1 MATVEQL
8 MAALRKADAAGDT
21 EAARRFASIIN
32 SARMAPP
39 PAPPALDQS
48 EIPIEGTG
56 ELFTEGVKRT
66 TAAVGLAGAAGVGA
80 DLSGQAAPVTE
91 ALKSYQRPVPKQLE
105 EAKGAFKEEAQMIEE
120 AENWYS
126 PKALGGAALGILEIG
141 KQAITNPKGLWYMT
155 AEQAANMAP
164 GIVGNLGGLGLAAA
178 TGVGTV
184 PALIAAAG
192 LGMAA
197 QTPVEAGAELIG
209 MIGSELSKR
218 KLDLNEENVRAVLTD
233 KDFMREATKKAY
245 IKGATTAAV
254 DSVTTV
260 GAGRLAMAPE
270 RAAIKA
276 ARAQLGSGATEEAV
290 KAAAK
295 TSLANRNVLQKL
307 SPVAKGV
314 GLDVVGGGASEA
326 AGQLAAYGKANPE
339 DVFQEMLG
347 ELGGAVVEV
356 PAVARAMGDK
366 ALRGEA
372 LTATPPPPGATAT
385 PPPGATAS
393 TATPPPGATAS
404 TATPPPGATASTA
417 TPPPGATASTA
428 APPPGATAS
437 VTATPTAPTAA
448 DFGLTEDELKNV
460 IAGFD
465 TNIASLEKIISDTDV
480 KLASAVSTAPEFK
493 TLTDQKRFALDA
505 LKTAKQ
511 QRSRYAPL
519 PSRKKPRAAAGA
531 GSWVSLEDA
540 RQAIAAVGDETKP
553 GDWSKALETAFPILA
568 GKDKGRARGIILS
581 ELKKAGHVSGVV
593 KGKRTIVQ
601 GEHWNNPIAEPA
613 RRTPKAIPKTE
624 ADTLLAD
631 VDFTPSSATPV
642 SVAATPAAATTS
654 TAAATTPT
662 AAATTSTAAATTP
675 TAAATTST
683 AAATTPTAAAT
694 TPTAAATT
702 PTAAATTP
710 TTAAAVPTTAATTPT
725 TAAAV
730 PTTAAT
736 TPTTAAAVPTTVP
749 SAPTPNAAPTGPKFT
764 APLSYEEHAALSPE
778 DKLRYGDEIGM
789 PPLPP
794 ARVDVAPPAAP
805 VEEEPDVF
813 ADLDANEVKAAA
825 KEAARQQ
832 RIDDARAFGE
842 ISADSVFGRRG
853 DYESYED
860 AVDSGQQNIRD
871 TLNEQKETDPEVI
884 NAALLA
890 YDTYINANVSRWN
903 QAQTEAQTTGTQVT
917 EAPVEKEVAAAP
929 SNYDRAVEYVKQPKA
944 DITVKGLSANL
955 GVNAAEARKLI
966 TQLKDPKS
974 PVIVTKGNKNVYVP
988 PAPVSSEPAAESTGT
1003 GVPATGGRKA
1013 DSRKRTPVEPVPG
1026 GVGTAGVP
1034 AGQPAAG
1041 AANVPGTLTGG
1052 RRKTKKQLAEE
1063 QKAAE
1068 RKTPYIAEEADR
1080 EVYRQAII
1088 NLQSVGAMPVPVS
1101 NTLIKRLADDG
1112 EVGRPSMTDK
1122 TYDEMITAIN
1132 KASRLAEQ
1140 GKKPEAPA
1148 KLTASEIRNA
1158 AVAAWDEATKA
1169 FEGSLTS
1176 RQIRLFNNGTD
1187 VSKLGLNE
1195 KQGKLYERMEEL
1207 REEHSGITQEI
1218 DENSDAI
1225 ESRSESTDLTGALE
1239 RSEITSPAKLADTA
1253 DIVADQE
1260 EPTLTEEQLKNWLN
1274 ARPRSPLEL
1283 LDLIIRTSD
1292 NAMYRNIAAMIRPLY
1307 QRLTASGALIVTN
1320 PITTYKTKAHG
1331 HVKFTYTRYDV
1342 EARINLSRTDY
1353 KTALHEL
1360 IHIAF
1365 EPMVELAKTAY
1376 LNKENN
1382 ELSRIYDDYVKLG
1395 NAIGKKLVKLYP
1407 RGKTA
1412 RAFVNN
1418 PTLQRL
1424 SAALDRVRNTN
1435 IFGTKEVTVKASKNA
1450 KGTTQTRT
1458 VTTYDL
1464 REIFT
1469 WALTDEDAA
1478 LVLDAM
1484 PSIMGPPLFQKFVSL
1499 VRRVIG
1505 SPVTTQTALT
1515 DILDLSRRISQAQV
1529 EGATINFNP
1538 KKFVDIAEARRP
1550 VRIPAPPRPSATPEE
1565 QIEAGA
1571 AEITEEL
1578 KLRPPLWQRI
1588 KNLFTNKGY
1597 EETVRLRQN
1606 DRRVLKSLQDAM
1618 KLAKRLRYENHPA
1631 LGGFNNLYDRIVNAS
1646 GKTFKIMSNR
1656 FTRDLE
1662 AMDSMI
1668 RELAKK
1674 DGTTVEK
1681 ALAKVDRVLKAL
1693 HYGERRRTLFAL
1705 YAPLNDTPKYTVTM
1719 PDGSKQQVGAAT
1731 LRSMILEKLRS
1742 NTAISDTEVKKY
1754 HDIIW
1759 ALTEPGGP
1767 QSALDP
1773 NGISQANMPGEPV
1786 ASKGTTK
1793 FTTDINND
1801 TYSPLGPRTAAEVA
1815 SMEAL
1820 YNNER
1825 ATLEPIV
1832 KLAYKIL
1839 ETQRQVDQE
1848 SNFWSQGVEN
1858 LRRFYA
1864 WDNYVPLKNIAGVK
1878 YSLHHNMVEPRSKR
1892 YSPEFR
1898 SDLPSGMGGRIS
1910 EPKNVIL
1917 QIQVDA
1923 VKAASRLGRQDSTEA
1938 IRNAIKEGFIYDNP
1952 KKRLVVPFSDRYK
1965 GFNAIQYRGNEWF
1978 VYYAPNGSIEIYQ
1991 LTDQRQ
1997 REAIRR
2003 TRDSEPM
2010 GALLQTL
2017 AAGTS
2022 FIGKGFTRWNLKF
2035 APKDFIRNAVF
2046 GAGIFGLEMGP
2057 KKAGEFISRIASRT
2071 MHDGM
2076 RKGWKVWKLYET
2088 GNMAELERLSTTDQ
2102 FYKSTFEYLNN
2113 GGAVTYVQQFAQQGR
2128 IADVIENYKKS
2139 GWKQKVGNGQKF
2151 VNLMLDCWVQAFEV
2165 TVRSVAY
2172 DMYKQ
2177 DLLAKG
2183 VSEEAAQVSAAA
2195 QAKELTNFE
2204 SVGAKAQEL
2213 AAAFAFF
2220 RASST
2225 GAVRTMDALRP
2236 LVVKDVKTLLEEL
2249 PAAVKTDPVAIANAE
2264 KQLKEAKRNAQYTS
2278 LLALGTGAALYM
2290 IARSFAGDDEVDR
2303 NLVASDKKE
2312 QWTRA
2317 LRIPLSTF
2325 GMEDESGE
2333 SVLSIPWGFGIGAFM
2348 AWGAQ
2353 VMAWGSGD
2361 QSTREFVGNSVQ
2373 VGLDSF
2379 FPVPIARFNP
2389 FDPANKLD
2397 TGTATLAW
2405 VVDSASPTIIRP
2417 AIEHLMGINGLGQ
2430 ELYRDSTN
2438 SYGDAYATSESVP
2451 EMYNALAAN
2460 LEEFTNGAI
2469 DMQPTTL
2476 YFILNNYVSAFA
2488 QAASTNYGMF
2498 TSLIGDKEFS
2508 LRKDLPILS
2517 TFISRRTPPDASEYA
2532 RTENF
2537 VKKQELEL
2545 KKLRNFEDPAR
2556 LYAYLDEHPYA
2567 DYIVDNYR
2575 DHKKQID
2582 RLQEDRNRITRGYTK
2597 FATPKERS
2605 EMVKYYTDEI
2615 NRLKRA
2621 STERYNY
2628 FIEAEKDLKD

>member
-1 MATVEQL
+1 MPITSVRAPDGKVIKVQHPAGASGDEIIAYAQQ
-8 MAALRKADAAGDT
+8 MYAAPEPEPEL
-21 EAARRFASIIN
+21 E
-32 SARMAPP
+32 P
-39 PAPPALDQS
+39 
-48 EIPIEGTG
+48 EPIEGTG
-56 ELFTEGVKRT
+56 ELFTEGVKRA
-66 TAAVGLAGAAGVGA
+66 TAAAKLAGVAGTGG
-80 DLSGQAAPVTE
+80 DLAGQAGSVTG
-91 ALKSYQRPVPKQLE
+91 ALESFQRAGPEQLE
-105 EAKGAFKEEAQMIEE
+105 ELKAAFKEPAQMIEE

-126 PKALGGAALGILEIG
+126 PKAIGGTALGILEIG

-164 GIVGNLGGLGLAAA
+164 GIVGNLGGLAIASA
-178 TGVGTV
+178 TGIGTV
-184 PALIAAAG
+184 PALITAAG

-197 QTPVEAGAELIG
+197 QTPIEAGSELIG
-209 MIGSELSKR
+209 LVGNELSRR
-218 KLDLNEENVRAVLTD
+218 KLDLNEENVKSVLMD

-260 GAGRLAMAPE
+260 GAGRLALAPQ
-270 RAAIKA
+270 RAAINA
-276 ARAQLGSGATEEAV
+276 ARKALPGADEAAIM
-290 KAAAK
+290 AAAK
-295 TSLANRNVLQKL
+295 TSLANRTVLQKL
-307 SPVAKGV
+307 SPIGKGV
-314 GLDVVGGGASEA
+314 GLGVVGGGASEA
-326 AGQLAAYGKANPE
+326 AGQLAAYGEADPY
-339 DVFQEMLG
+339 DVFLEMAG
-347 ELGGAVVEV
+347 ELGGSVIEV
-356 PAVARAMGDK
+356 PALARAMGEK

-372 LTATPPPPGATAT
+372 PP
-385 PPPGATAS
+385 
-393 TATPPPGATAS
+393 
-404 TATPPPGATASTA
+404 
-417 TPPPGATASTA
+417 A
-428 APPPGATAS
+428 APPPAPPG
-437 VTATPTAPTAA
+437 TPALPPGTPPSTLPPGTPPPAPTAA

-480 KLASAVSTAPEFK
+480 KLAATVPTAAEYR
-493 TLTDQKRFALDA
+493 TLTEQKRFAVEA

-519 PSRKKPRAAAGA
+519 PSRKKPRTAAGA
-531 GSWVSLEDA
+531 GSWVSLNDA
-540 RQAIAAVGDETKP
+540 RQVIAAAGDETKP
-553 GDWSKALETAFPILA
+553 GDWSKALEAAFPILA
-568 GKDKGRARGIILS
+568 GKDKARARGIILS
-581 ELKKAGHVSGVV
+581 NLKKAGHVSGQV
-593 KGKRTIVQ
+593 KGKRTILP
-601 GEHWNNPIAEPA
+601 GDHWNNPIEEPA
-613 RRTPKAIPKTE
+613 RRTPKAE
-624 ADTLLAD
+624 ADALLTD
-631 VDFTPSSATPV
+631 VEFPAPNATPPT
-642 SVAATPAAATTS
+642 ATP
-654 TAAATTPT
+654 
-662 AAATTSTAAATTP
+662 
-675 TAAATTST
+675 
-683 AAATTPTAAAT
+683 
-694 TPTAAATT
+694 
-702 PTAAATTP
+702 
-710 TTAAAVPTTAATTPT
+710 
-725 TAAAV
+725 
-730 PTTAAT
+730 
-736 TPTTAAAVPTTVP
+736 TVP

-778 DKLRYGDEIGM
+778 DKQRYLNEIGM
-789 PPLPP
+789 PPPP
-794 ARVDVAPPAAP
+794 PNALDINAQALRNQRARRGDDYFDSDDYNSDEFFDGDIEENEAP
-805 VEEEPDVF
+805 VEETATEEASVEETATD
-813 ADLDANEVKAAA
+813 EVP
-825 KEAARQQ
+825 
-832 RIDDARAFGE
+832 
-842 ISADSVFGRRG
+842 V
-853 DYESYED
+853 ED
-860 AVDSGQQNIRD
+860 GYKRLI
-871 TLNEQKETDPEVI
+871 EE
-884 NAALLA
+884 LL
-890 YDTYINANVSRWN
+890 
-903 QAQTEAQTTGTQVT
+903 T
-917 EAPVEKEVAAAP
+917 EAPVEKAATEETSVEEAATEETPVEETVTEP
-929 SNYDRAVEYVKQPKA
+929 SNYDRAVEYVNQPGAKL
-944 DITVKGLSANL
+944 TVDAVKDSL
-955 GVNAAEARKLI
+955 GIKRPEA
-966 TQLKDPKS
+966 TQLINQLRTDG
-974 PVIVTKGNKNVYVP
+974 ILALKGNKNVLVSAQAPAGTTGASVP
-988 PAPVSSEPAAESTGT
+988 STGEGT
-1003 GVPATGGRKA
+1003 TVPGERPVGGPDTQGVGAAGTAATG
-1013 DSRKRTPVEPVPG
+1013 
-1026 GVGTAGVP
+1026 
-1034 AGQPAAG
+1034 PAAG
-1041 AANVPGTLTGG
+1041 EGAVSGTLETKPGQKG
-1052 RRKTKKQLAEE
+1052 KGKKKTKRQLAAE

-1068 RKTPYIAEEADR
+1068 EAVERKTPFIADPEGRDFFR
-1080 EVYRQAII
+1080 ETIEGLRKA
-1088 NLQSVGAMPVPVS
+1088 GAMPVPVA

-1112 EVGRPSMTDK
+1112 DVNSPSMTEK
-1122 TYDEMITAIN
+1122 TYGEMIDAIN
-1132 KASRLAEQ
+1132 KAGRLAEQ
-1140 GKKPEAPA
+1140 GKKAEAAA
-1148 KLTASEIRNA
+1148 KPTASEIRNT
-1158 AVAAWDEATKA
+1158 AVAAWDEAAKA
-1169 FEGSLTS
+1169 FRASLTS
-1176 RQIRLFNNGTD
+1176 RQIKLLDNGID

-1195 KQGKLYERMEEL
+1195 KQGALYERMEEL
-1207 REEHSGITQEI
+1207 REEHSGITQET
-1218 DENSDAI
+1218 DKDSDTV

-1253 DIVADQE
+1253 DIVANQE
-1260 EPTLTEEQLKNWLN
+1260 APTLTEEQLRNWLN
-1274 ARPRSPLEL
+1274 AQPRYPLEL

-1307 QRLTASGALIVTN
+1307 ERLTASGALIVSD

-1360 IHIAF
+1360 IHTAF
-1365 EPMVELAKTAY
+1365 EPMVELAKTAF

-1382 ELSRIYDDYVKLG
+1382 ELSAIYDDYVKLG
-1395 NAIGKKLVKLYP
+1395 NAIGKKLVKLKP
-1407 RGKTA
+1407 NGKIAT
-1412 RAFVNN
+1412 AFVKNSGI
-1418 PTLQRL
+1418 PGIQR
-1424 SAALDRVRNTN
+1424 ALAGIRQVN
-1435 IFGTKEVTVKASKNA
+1435 IFGSKEVTVKAGKKSTK
-1450 KGTTQTRT
+1450 TTQTRT

-1469 WALTDEDAA
+1469 WALTDQDAA

-1484 PSIMGPPLFQKFVSL
+1484 PSIMGPPLLQKFVSL

-1505 SPVTTQTALT
+1505 SPATTQTALT
-1515 DILDLSRRISQAQV
+1515 DILDLSRRISEAEV
-1529 EGATINFNP
+1529 KGATIVFNP
-1538 KKFVDIAEARRP
+1538 KEFVNIAEARRP

-1565 QIEAGA
+1565 QIAAGA
-1571 AEITEEL
+1571 AEIRAEL
-1578 KLRPPLWQRI
+1578 QSRPPFFQRI
-1588 KNLFTNKGY
+1588 KNLFTNKSY

-1606 DRRVLKSLQDAM
+1606 DRRVAKSIQDAM
-1618 KLAKRLRYENHPA
+1618 QLAGVLRYENHPI
-1631 LGGFNNLYDRIVNAS
+1631 LGGFNNFYDRMVNAS

-1656 FTRDLE
+1656 FSRDLE

-1674 DGTTVEK
+1674 DGVTVEE

-1705 YAPLNDTPKYTVTM
+1705 YAPLNDTAKYTVTM
-1719 PDGSKQQVGAAT
+1719 PDGSRQQVGAAT

-1767 QSALDP
+1767 QNALDP

-1786 ASKGTTK
+1786 SSKGPLK

-1801 TYSPLGPRTAAEVA
+1801 TYSPLGPRTAGEVA
-1815 SMEAL
+1815 SMLTL
-1820 YNNER
+1820 YNNEQ

-1832 KLAYKIL
+1832 NLAYKIL

-1864 WDNYVPLKNIAGVK
+1864 WDNYVPLKNVAGVK

-1910 EPKNVIL
+1910 EPKNVVL

-1938 IRNAIKEGFIYDNP
+1938 IRNAIKEGFILDNK

-1991 LTDQRQ
+1991 LTDLRQ

-2022 FIGKGFTRWNLKF
+2022 IIGKGFTRWNLKF
-2035 APKDFIRNAVF
+2035 APKDFIRNVVF
-2046 GAGIFGLEMGP
+2046 GAGIFGMEMGP

-2088 GNMAELERLSTTDQ
+2088 GNMAELERLSTTDP

-2128 IADVIENYKKS
+2128 IADVIENYKQS
-2139 GWKQKVGNGQKF
+2139 GIRRKIGNGQKLI
-2151 VNLMLDCWVQAFEV
+2151 NLMLDCWVQAFEV

-2183 VSEEAAQVSAAA
+2183 VSDAAAQVSAAA

-2204 SVGAKAQEL
+2204 SVGAKAQTL
-2213 AAAFAFF
+2213 AASFAFF

-2236 LVVKDVKTLLEEL
+2236 LFIKDVRTLLEEL
-2249 PAAVKTDPVAIANAE
+2249 PAAVKTDPVALGKAE
-2264 KQLKEAKRNAQYTS
+2264 KKLKEAKKNALHTT
-2278 LLALGTGAALYM
+2278 LLALGTGATLYM
-2290 IARSFAGDDEVDR
+2290 IARSFAGEDEADR

-2317 LRIPLSTF
+2317 LRVPLSTF
-2325 GMEDESGE
+2325 GIEDEGGE

-2353 VMAWGSGD
+2353 VMAWASGD

-2405 VVDSASPTIIRP
+2405 IVDSASPTVIRP

-2451 EMYNALAAN
+2451 EMYNSFSVW
-2460 LEEFTNGAI
+2460 LEENTNGMI
-2469 DMQPTTL
+2469 DAQPTTL
-2476 YFILNNYVSAFA
+2476 YFIMNNYISAFA
-2488 QAASTNYGMF
+2488 QAAATNYGMYA
-2498 TSLIGDKEFS
+2498 SLIGDKEFS

-2532 RTENF
+2532 RMENV
-2537 VKKQELEL
+2537 VKRQEAEL
-2545 KKLRNFEDPAR
+2545 KKLKNFDDPAR
-2556 LYAYLDEHPYA
+2556 LYAYLEKNPHAEYV
-2567 DYIVDNYR
+2567 VDNYR
-2575 DHKKQID
+2575 DYKKQID
-2582 RLQEDRNRITRGYTK
+2582 RLQEDKNMITRGYTK
-2597 FATPKERS
+2597 FATAKERA
-2605 EMVKYYTDEI
+2605 EAVKYYTDQI

-2621 STERYNY
+2621 SASQYKYLIES
-2628 FIEAEKDLKD
+2628 EAELPKD

>member
-1 MATVEQL
+1 VATLEQL
-8 MAALRKADAAGDT
+8 GTALVNAHKAGDVDAAKKL
-21 EAARRFASIIN
+21 AAAIN
-32 SARMAPP
+32 SIRSTQAAPEP
-39 PAPPALDQS
+39 ELEP
-48 EIPIEGTG
+48 EPIEGTG
-56 ELFTEGVKRT
+56 DLFVEGVKRA
-66 TAAVGLAGAAGVGA
+66 TAAAKLAGVAGTGG
-80 DLSGQAAPVTE
+80 DLAGQAGSVTG
-91 ALKSYQRPVPKQLE
+91 ALKSFQRAGPEQLE
-105 EAKGAFKEEAQMIEE
+105 EFKAAFKEPAQMVEQ
-120 AENWYS
+120 AEHWYS
-126 PKALGGAALGILEIG
+126 PKAIGGTALGIFEIG

-164 GIVGNLGGLGLAAA
+164 GIVGNLGGLAAA
-178 TGVGTV
+178 SATGMGAV

-197 QTPVEAGAELIG
+197 QTPIEAGSELIG
-209 MIGSELSKR
+209 LVGNELSRR
-218 KLDLNEENVRAVLTD
+218 KLDLNEENVKSVLMD

-260 GAGRLAMAPE
+260 GAGRLALAPE

-276 ARAQLGSGATEEAV
+276 ATAALPGADKAAIM
-290 KAAAK
+290 AAAK
-295 TSLANRNVLQKL
+295 TSLANRTVLQKL
-307 SPVAKGV
+307 SPVGKGV
-314 GLDVVGGGASEA
+314 GLGVVGGGASEA
-326 AGQLAAYGKANPE
+326 AGQLAAYGEADPY
-339 DVFQEMLG
+339 DVFLEMAG
-347 ELGGAVVEV
+347 ELGGSVIEV
-356 PAVARAMGDK
+356 PALARAMGEK

-372 LTATPPPPGATAT
+372 PP
-385 PPPGATAS
+385 
-393 TATPPPGATAS
+393 
-404 TATPPPGATASTA
+404 
-417 TPPPGATASTA
+417 A
-428 APPPGATAS
+428 APPPAPPGTSALPPG
-437 VTATPTAPTAA
+437 TPPSTLPPGTPPSTLPPGTPPSTLPPGTPPPAPTAA

-480 KLASAVSTAPEFK
+480 KLAATVPTAAEYR
-493 TLTDQKRFALDA
+493 TLTEQKRFAVEA

-519 PSRKKPRAAAGA
+519 PSRKKPRTAAGA
-531 GSWVSLEDA
+531 GSWVSLNDA
-540 RQAIAAVGDETKP
+540 RQVIAAAGDETKP
-553 GDWSKALETAFPILA
+553 GDWSKALEAAFPILA
-568 GKDKGRARGIILS
+568 GKDKARARGIILS
-581 ELKKAGHVSGVV
+581 NLKKAGHVSGQV
-593 KGKRTIVQ
+593 KGKRTILP
-601 GEHWNNPIAEPA
+601 GDHWNNPIEEPA
-613 RRTPKAIPKTE
+613 RRTPKAE
-624 ADTLLAD
+624 ADTLLTD
-631 VDFTPSSATPV
+631 VEFPAPNATPS
-642 SVAATPAAATTS
+642 
-654 TAAATTPT
+654 TA
-662 AAATTSTAAATTP
+662 
-675 TAAATTST
+675 
-683 AAATTPTAAAT
+683 
-694 TPTAAATT
+694 
-702 PTAAATTP
+702 
-710 TTAAAVPTTAATTPT
+710 
-725 TAAAV
+725 
-730 PTTAAT
+730 
-736 TPTTAAAVPTTVP
+736 PTTVP

-778 DKLRYGDEIGM
+778 DKQRYANEIGM
-789 PPLPP
+789 PPPP
-794 ARVDVAPPAAP
+794 PNALDINAQALRNQRARRGDDYFDSDDYNGD
-805 VEEEPDVF
+805 EFFDEDIE
-813 ADLDANEVKAAA
+813 ANEADEADAKAAT
-825 KEAARQQ
+825 EGTTQQQ
-832 RIDDARAFGE
+832 RIADAEDLGKR
-842 ISADSVFGRRG
+842 IADSVLFDFEIGL
-853 DYESYED
+853 YENYED
-860 AVDSGQQNIRD
+860 TVDSGQQNIRD
-871 TLNEQKETDPEVI
+871 TLNEQGETDPEVI

-890 YDTYINANVSRWN
+890 YDNYINANVSRWN
-903 QAQTEAQTTGTQVT
+903 QAQTNQAYNNVLSAQKTKTQTEAQA
-917 EAPVEKEVAAAP
+917 EAQRRAETPVEEETGETSVEEDPLDKFIREHKERQ
-929 SNYDRAVEYVKQPKA
+929 NYDRAVEYVNQPGAKL
-944 DITVKGLSANL
+944 TVDAVKDSL
-955 GVNAAEARKLI
+955 GIKRPEA
-966 TQLKDPKS
+966 TQL
-974 PVIVTKGNKNVYVP
+974 VNQLRTNGILALKGNKNVLVSAQAPAGTTGASVP
-988 PAPVSSEPAAESTGT
+988 STGE
-1003 GVPATGGRKA
+1003 
-1013 DSRKRTPVEPVPG
+1013 RTTVPG
-1026 GVGTAGVP
+1026 ERSVGGPDTQGVG
-1034 AGQPAAG
+1034 AAG
-1041 AANVPGTLTGG
+1041 AIATGPAVGEGAVSGTLETEPGQKGKG
-1052 RRKTKKQLAEE
+1052 RGARKVKEKKKTKKQLAAE

-1068 RKTPYIAEEADR
+1068 EAVERKTPFIADAEGRDFFR
-1080 EVYRQAII
+1080 ETIEGLRKA
-1088 NLQSVGAMPVPVS
+1088 GAMPVPVA
-1101 NTLIKRLADDG
+1101 NKLLIRLADDG
-1112 EVGRPSMTDK
+1112 DVNSPSMTET
-1122 TYDEMITAIN
+1122 TYGEMIDEIN
-1132 KASRLAEQ
+1132 KAGRLAEQ
-1140 GKKPEAPA
+1140 GKKAEAAAKPA
-1148 KLTASEIRNA
+1148 TSEIRNT
-1158 AVAAWDEATKA
+1158 AVAAWSEAAKEFKA
-1169 FEGSLTS
+1169 SLTS
-1176 RQIRLFNNGTD
+1176 RQKRLLDNGAE
-1187 VSKLGLNE
+1187 VEELGLNE
-1195 KQGKLYERMEEL
+1195 KQGALYERMEEL
-1207 REEHSGITQEI
+1207 REEHSGITQET
-1218 DENSDAI
+1218 DKDSDTV

-1253 DIVADQE
+1253 DIVANQE
-1260 EPTLTEEQLKNWLN
+1260 APTLTEEQLRNWLN
-1274 ARPRSPLEL
+1274 AQPRYPLEL

-1292 NAMYRNIAAMIRPLY
+1292 NAMYRNIAAMIRPLLV
-1307 QRLTASGALIVTN
+1307 RLGNSGALIVSD

-1360 IHIAF
+1360 IHTAF
-1365 EPMVELAKTAY
+1365 EPMVELAKTAS

-1382 ELSRIYDDYVKLG
+1382 ELSAIYDDYVKLG
-1395 NAIGKKLVKLYP
+1395 NAIGKKLVKLKP
-1407 RGKTA
+1407 DGKIAT
-1412 RAFVNN
+1412 AFVKNSGI
-1418 PTLQRL
+1418 PGIQR
-1424 SAALDRVRNTN
+1424 ALAGIRQVN
-1435 IFGTKEVTVKASKNA
+1435 IFGSKEVTVKAGKKSTK
-1450 KGTTQTRT
+1450 TTQTRT

-1469 WALTDEDAA
+1469 WALTDQDAA

-1484 PSIMGPPLFQKFVSL
+1484 PSIMGPPLLQKFVSL

-1505 SPVTTQTALT
+1505 SPATTQTALT
-1515 DILDLSRRISQAQV
+1515 DILDLSRRISEAEV
-1529 EGATINFNP
+1529 KGVTITFNP
-1538 KKFVDIAEARRP
+1538 KEFVNIAEARRP

-1571 AEITEEL
+1571 AEIRAEL
-1578 KLRPPLWQRI
+1578 KSRPPFFQRI
-1588 KNLFTNKGY
+1588 KNLFTNKNY

-1618 KLAKRLRYENHPA
+1618 QLAEVLRYENHPI
-1631 LGGFNNLYDRIVNAS
+1631 LGGFNNFYDRMVNAS

-1656 FTRDLE
+1656 FSRDLE

-1674 DGTTVEK
+1674 DGVTVEET
-1681 ALAKVDRVLKAL
+1681 LAKVDRVLKAL
-1693 HYGERRRTLFAL
+1693 HYSERRRTLFAL
-1705 YAPLNDTPKYTVTM
+1705 YAPLNDTAKYTVTM
-1719 PDGSKQQVGAAT
+1719 PDGSRQQVGAAT

-1767 QSALDP
+1767 QNALDP

-1786 ASKGTTK
+1786 SSKGPLK

-1801 TYSPLGPRTAAEVA
+1801 TYSPLGPRTAGEVA
-1815 SMEAL
+1815 SMLAL
-1820 YNNER
+1820 YNNEQ

-1832 KLAYKIL
+1832 NLAYKIL

-1864 WDNYVPLKNIAGVK
+1864 WENYVPLKNVAGVK

-1910 EPKNVIL
+1910 EPKNVVL

-1938 IRNAIKEGFIYDNP
+1938 IRNAIKEGFILDNK

-1991 LTDQRQ
+1991 LTDLRQ

-2022 FIGKGFTRWNLKF
+2022 IIGKGFTRWNLKF
-2035 APKDFIRNAVF
+2035 APKDFIRNVIF
-2046 GAGIFGLEMGP
+2046 GAGIFGMEMGP
-2057 KKAGEFISRIASRT
+2057 KKAGEVISRIASRT

-2088 GNMAELERLSTTDQ
+2088 GNMAELERLSTTDP

-2128 IADVIENYKKS
+2128 IADVIENYKQS
-2139 GWKQKVGNGQKF
+2139 GIRRKIGNGQKLI
-2151 VNLMLDCWVQAFEV
+2151 NLMLDCWVQAFEV

-2204 SVGAKAQEL
+2204 SVGAKAQTL
-2213 AAAFAFF
+2213 AASFAFF

-2236 LVVKDVKTLLEEL
+2236 LFIKDVRTLLEEL
-2249 PAAVKTDPVAIANAE
+2249 PAAVKTDPVALGKAE
-2264 KQLKEAKRNAQYTS
+2264 KKLKEAKKNALHTT
-2278 LLALGTGAALYM
+2278 LLALGTGATLYM
-2290 IARSFAGDDEVDR
+2290 IARSFAGEDEADR

-2325 GMEDESGE
+2325 GIEDEGGE

-2353 VMAWGSGD
+2353 VMAWASGD

-2405 VVDSASPTIIRP
+2405 IVDSASPTVIRP

-2451 EMYNALAAN
+2451 EMYNSFSVW
-2460 LEEFTNGAI
+2460 LEENTNGMI
-2469 DMQPTTL
+2469 DAQPTTL
-2476 YFILNNYVSAFA
+2476 YFIMNNYISAFA
-2488 QAASTNYGMF
+2488 QAVATNYGMYA
-2498 TSLIGDKEFS
+2498 SLIGDKEFS

-2532 RTENF
+2532 RMENV
-2537 VKKQELEL
+2537 VKRQEAEL
-2545 KKLRNFEDPAR
+2545 KKLKNFDDPAR
-2556 LYAYLDEHPYA
+2556 LYAYLEKNPHAEYV
-2567 DYIVDNYR
+2567 VDNYR
-2575 DHKKQID
+2575 DYKKQID
-2582 RLQEDRNRITRGYTK
+2582 RLQEDKNMITRGYTK
-2597 FATPKERS
+2597 FATAKERA
-2605 EMVKYYTDEI
+2605 EAVKYYTDQI

-2621 STERYNY
+2621 SALQYRYL
-2628 FIEAEKDLKD
+2628 IESEAELPKD